1 MNDLMNGQNAACLLS
16 LFTTPCHISIMSF
29 LEDMYRALFFV
40 LFCFKM
46 KLEEYEESQN
56 VDWEFLLVLVK
67 QIILVLILPFH
78 FYMKSK
84 EATMSVL
91 SVASSPASSSVW
103 TTINY

>member
-1 MNDLMNGQNAACLLS
+1 
-16 LFTTPCHISIMSF
+16 
-29 LEDMYRALFFV
+29 
-40 LFCFKM
+40 M

-103 TTINY
+103 TTINYWMNEWVSEGMSEWIK